1 MALFHSAID
10 ELVLKEKTKICHLST
25 VHLPFDTRV
34 FYRECISLTKV
45 YDVYLVGNYCEDKEA
60 NGVHIKAITPY
71 SSRFKRIFINIPR
84 VLFKAFSIHAR
95 LYHIHDPELIPVGI
109 ILRLAGKKVI
119 YDIHENYSQVIKLK
133 QWVPFPS
140 LAIAAY
146 KVVEWIGLKMFSG
159 IILSEDSYKKLYPK
173 TNTVTIHNFAF
184 TDELKKFRV
193 PQRHLLPHRLFYMGS
208 LDELYCIMEMIEAV
222 AILNK
227 RGLDLP
233 CILMGSMSK
242 DIRARLEN
250 NSIYASV
257 KHLIEFK
264 PYVKSAEGYA
274 FSVNATIGLCLVN
287 KNANSYESYPRKMFE
302 YMSIGLPFI
311 TSDFPLYKNVAE
323 KHQCGVCV
331 NPSSPTE
338 IAADIEK
345 MILDVNKRELMAL
358 NGIKAAEEH
367 FDWKNEEVKLLDLYR
382 NILKNA

>member
-1 MALFHSAID
+1 MGTFHSAID
-10 ELVLKEKTKICHLST
+10 EPVLKKKTKICHLST

-34 FYRECISLTKV
+34 FYRECISLTKE
-45 YDVYLVGNYCEDKEA
+45 YDVYLVGNYCEDKEVNA
-60 NGVHIKAITPY
+60 VHIKAITPY
-71 SSRFKRIFINIPR
+71 SSRLKRILINIPR
-84 VLFKAFSIHAR
+84 VLFKAFSIRAR

-109 ILRLAGKKVI
+109 LLRLTGKKVI

-133 QWVPFPS
+133 QWVPLPA
-140 LAIAAY
+140 LAIATY

-159 IILSEDSYKKLYPK
+159 ILLSEDSYKKLYPK
-173 TNTVTIHNFAF
+173 TPTVTIHNFAF
-184 TDELKKFRV
+184 IEELKQFRV
-193 PQRHLLPHRLFYMGS
+193 PDRHQLPHRLFYMGS
-208 LDELYCIMEMIEAV
+208 LDELYCIMEMIEAI
-222 AILNK
+222 AILHK
-227 RGLDLP
+227 RGINLS
-233 CILMGSMSK
+233 CVLMGSMSK
-242 DIRARLEN
+242 DIRSKLE
-250 NSIYASV
+250 SSTVYKSV
-257 KHLIEFK
+257 QHLIEFK
-264 PYVKSAEGYA
+264 PYIKSAEGYA
-274 FSVNATIGLCLVN
+274 LSVNATIGLCLVN

-345 MILDVNKRELMAL
+345 MMNDSSKREQMAK

-382 NILKNA
+382 NILRNV